1 MSKDYTGKSYARVIG
16 KEPPGIG
23 TSPKLL
29 YLERPRYNRV
39 AGGWDTCEELFWAA
53 SMDLAQISDGAERT
67 STLKTFAALPT
78 TGRFWVTGWNQVGNK
93 AGRPIIRVMSK
104 GWYETKADVW
114 EARRSTSGNKE
125 TMELGGFSY
134 AVRTYFTTNTID
146 LNYSVLSAP
155 PNTTATTMQFGL
167 GANIIGPTYM
177 TTWPYFFT
185 GASPGWFLSGREI
198 EPLPT
203 TRLVNKVIDTFTRF
217 MKNDGTNGI

>member
-23 TSPKLL
+23 QSPKLL

-53 SMDLAQISDGAERT
+53 SMDLSQIQDGAERT
-67 STLKTFAALPT
+67 STLKTFAALPS

-104 GWYETKADVW
+104 GWYETKADIW
-114 EARRSTSGNKE
+114 EGRRSTSGDKD

-134 AVRTYFTTNTID
+134 AVRTSF
-146 LNYSVLSAP
+146 SAAAS
-155 PNTTATTMQFGL
+155 TLATTVLAAPVTAGLFGF
-167 GANIIGPTYM
+167 ANTVIGPTYSA
-177 TTWPYFFT
+177 TWPFWFS
-185 GASPGWFLSGREI
+185 GASPGWFFSGREI

-203 TRLVNKVIDTFTRF
+203 ISTVNKITDTYTRF
-217 MKNDGTNGI
+217 MKNDGTNGV

>member
-53 SMDLAQISDGAERT
+53 SMDLAQIQDGAERT
-67 STLKTFAALPT
+67 STLKTFAALPS

-104 GWYETKADVW
+104 GWYETKADIW
-114 EARRSTSGNKE
+114 EGRRSTSGNKE

-134 AVRTYFTTNTID
+134 AVRTTFSASASTLATT
-146 LNYSVLSAP
+146 VLSAP
-155 PNTTATTMQFGL
+155 ATAGQFGL
-167 GANIIGPTYM
+167 GTTIIGPTYM
-177 TTWPYFFT
+177 TTWPFFFT
-185 GASPGWFLSGREI
+185 GASPGWFFSGREI

-203 TRLVNKVIDTFTRF
+203 IASVNKITDTFTRF